1 MKPLHALP
9 IAVGAAVMLARLS
22 SPQIARSQ
30 DACTSASFQG
40 SYGYTFTGTTT
51 EVTSYAATGRL
62 VADGQGNLYGAETE
76 SLDGDIF
83 QRTYTGRYS
92 VNADCTGSEFTSDNF
107 GAATRCDFVIVEG
120 AGTYVESD
128 APAEF
133 VAAIRGWAAMPR
145 GDASRVG
152 EADL

>member
-1 MKPLHALP
+1 MKPLLALL
-9 IAVGAAVMLARLS
+9 IAVGAAVTLARLSSPQIVRSQDRLS

-30 DACTSASFQG
+30 DACTSASLQG

-51 EVTSYAATGRL
+51 DVTFYAATGRL
-62 VADGQGNLYGAETE
+62 VADGQGNLNGAETE

-107 GAATRCDFVIVEG
+107 GLATRCDFVIVEG
-120 AGTYVESD
+120 GREIHV
-128 APAEF
+128 
-133 VAAIRGWAAMPR
+133 I
-145 GDASRVG
+145 
-152 EADL
+152 EADTGTVIVGCLKRQ

>member
-1 MKPLHALP
+1 MKPLLALL

-22 SPQIARSQ
+22 SPQIARGQDARLNSPQIARGQ

-51 EVTSYAATGRL
+51 DVTSYAATGRL

-107 GAATRCDFVIVEG
+107 GLATRCDFVIVNGGREIH
-120 AGTYVESD
+120 V
-128 APAEF
+128 
-133 VAAIRGWAAMPR
+133 I
-145 GDASRVG
+145 
-152 EADL
+152 EADTGTVIVGCLKRQ